1 MKVRFGPFPSAFVLV
16 VLPVLNN
23 ILIVSDNIYIYIYIA
38 IQKMKVYFV
47 DLFCVQ
53 NSLSFA
59 IGVACDLSN
68 TTIKNLIANEVVI
81 FLIIFE
87 MVDR

>member
-1 MKVRFGPFPSAFVLV
+1 
-16 VLPVLNN
+16 
-23 ILIVSDNIYIYIYIA
+23 
-38 IQKMKVYFV
+38 MKVYFV